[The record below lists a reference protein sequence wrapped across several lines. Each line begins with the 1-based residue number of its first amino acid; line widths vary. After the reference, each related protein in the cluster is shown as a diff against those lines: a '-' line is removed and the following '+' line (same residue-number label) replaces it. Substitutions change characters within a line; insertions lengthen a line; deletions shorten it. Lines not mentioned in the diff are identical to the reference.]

1 MNGFRMPRKEVELFL
16 EDLHSL
22 LSSEDF
28 NIDQDLWISYRN
40 KNRSTI
46 LALNYSRED
55 ICKRLLELTISDYY
69 ETVFD
74 SDAVEEPKLLFVFG
88 KEIQRKQIYIKLKIT
103 ENNRKVICIS
113 FHKAEEQ
120 MAFPYK

>member
-40 KNRSTI
+40 KNSSTI
-46 LALNYSRED
+46 LALNYSRDD
-55 ICKRLLELTISDYY
+55 ICKRLLEPYLIQM
-69 ETVFD
+69 
-74 SDAVEEPKLLFVFG
+74 LLKNLNFYLCSV
-88 KEIQRKQIYIKLKIT
+88 KKYN
-103 ENNRKVICIS
+103 ENKYTLS
-113 FHKAEEQ
+113 
-120 MAFPYK
+120 